1 MNKNELKLILEEL
14 NMHPGKKFG
23 QNFMIDENLSE
34 FIARTAN
41 LDKDSLA
48 VEVGPGLGALTEK
61 LLKNGAN
68 LIAVEIDKR
77 LQEYLKGNFQ
87 QDNFK
92 LLEGDACR
100 VDIEAAVYTA
110 LQELETNTWKC
121 IANLPYSISSP
132 FIARILLFNLLPEE
146 MLFLLQKETAQR
158 LAAKRNEKN
167 YGSLTVRVQ
176 TLYNV
181 KIVRNVSPNVFFPIP
196 DVDSALAKFQL
207 KKEHPSRDEMKLI
220 SKVVKAAF
228 SQRRKKMI
236 KALSVLFGR
245 DHCEKV
251 FMELNISTNARAQEL
266 SVEEFR
272 ELATKLGHNENS

>member
-1 MNKNELKLILEEL
+1 MNKNELKEILEEL

-34 FIARTAN
+34 FIAKTAN
-41 LDKDSLA
+41 LDNNTLA

-61 LLKNGAN
+61 MLASGSNV
-68 LIAVEIDKR
+68 IAVEIDKR
-77 LQEYLKGNFQ
+77 LQEYLKKNFTDSHFQ
-87 QDNFK
+87 
-92 LLEGDACR
+92 LIEGDACR
-100 VDIEAAVYTA
+100 ADIESSVRMTMDK
-110 LQELETNTWKC
+110 LKIDNWKC

-132 FIARILLFNLLPEE
+132 FIARILLSEKLPNE

-158 LAAKRNEKN
+158 LIAKRNDKN
-167 YGSLTVRVQ
+167 YGALTVRVQ

-181 KIVRNVSPNVFFPIP
+181 KIVRDISPKVFFPIP
-196 DVDSALAKFQL
+196 EVVSSLVKFQL
-207 KKEHPSRDEMKLI
+207 KKDYPSRNKMKLI

-245 DHCEKV
+245 EYCEQI
-251 FMELNISTNARAQEL
+251 FAELNINANARAQEL
-266 SVEEFR
+266 SVEQFQK
-272 ELATKLGHNENS
+272 LSIKLGQKV